1 MALLLA
7 LLWAGGC
14 ERQPL
19 IAPLEPQDKIV
30 AFGDSLTWG
39 TGAPREASY
48 PQTLASLL
56 GIEVVNAGVPGEL
69 SAEGRRRLP
78 GVLAEYRPALVI
90 LCHGGND
97 MLRRRS
103 LDKLAENLRV
113 MIESCRNAGA
123 DVVLV
128 GVPQLGF
135 TLEPPPLYDK
145 IAAEYDIPY
154 ADDILADLLADR
166 DFKSDTIHPN
176 AAGYRRLARVLADLI
191 VEAQSP

>member
-1 MALLLA
+1 M
-7 LLWAGGC
+7 
-14 ERQPL
+14 
-19 IAPLEPQDKIV
+19 